1 MALTDVQIRKAQP
14 TGKLEK
20 LSDGS
25 GLQLHITPAGSKLW
39 RGAYR
44 FDGKQKTYSL
54 GSYPDISLAGAR
66 EQWHQAKKLLSEGQD
81 PGIARKQRKAATI
94 AAHDCLLRDVAQEWR
109 DVKFPKKSKTADDY
123 LHRVAVNVF
132 PDLGD
137 MPVAMITPPMV
148 LKCIRRIEARGSL
161 NMSGQVQKY
170 LRRIFDFAM
179 ASDYCQSN
187 PAAPVKE
194 AMRPHKPGNFAA
206 IDTDD
211 LPKLIR
217 DFTGY
222 TQRMGIQTQVAF
234 RLMMHTFVRTS
245 ELVKAPWDEIDFERA
260 LWIVPEDR
268 MKKGREHIVP
278 MSRQV
283 VELFKIMQPLS
294 HGRKYIFPHRSKP
307 MAHMDSNTVRRALER
322 MGYKGKMTGHG
333 FRALAMS
340 TIKQELG
347 YPHEIVDLQ
356 LAHVKKDKVD
366 QAYDRAQWLKERTKM
381 MQDWSDYLDAIE
393 ASVAR

>member
-1 MALTDVQIRKAQP
+1 MALTDAQIRKTQP

-20 LSDGS
+20 LSDGF

-44 FDGKQKTYSL
+44 FDGKQKTYTL
-54 GSYPDISLAGAR
+54 GSFPEIGLAAAREKWLQAKASLADGR
-66 EQWHQAKKLLSEGQD
+66 D
-81 PGIARKQRKAATI
+81 PLIERRQKKAANI
-94 AAHDCLLRDVAQEWR
+94 AAHQCLLKDVAKEWR
-109 DVKFPKKSKTADDY
+109 DVKFPKNSPTADDY
-123 LHRVAVNVF
+123 LRRVEVNVF

-137 MPVAMITPPMV
+137 MPISMISPPM
-148 LKCIRRIEARGSL
+148 LLQSIRRIEARGAL
-161 NMSGQVQKY
+161 NMSNQVQKY
-170 LRRIFDFAM
+170 LRRIFDFAI
-179 ASDYCQSN
+179 ASGYCTEN
-187 PAAPVKE
+187 PAAPIKE
-194 AMRPHKPGNFAA
+194 AMKKHDAGNFAS
-206 IDTDD
+206 IDTEE
-211 LPKLIR
+211 LPALIR
-217 DFTGY
+217 DFIGY

-245 ELVKAPWDEIDFERA
+245 ELVSAPWEEIDFERG
-260 LWIVPEDR
+260 WWVVHEDR
-268 MKKGREHIVP
+268 MKRGREHIVP

-283 VELFKIMQPLS
+283 AGYFKMMQPLS
-294 HGRKYIFPHRSKP
+294 HGREFIFPHRSKAK
-307 MAHMDSNTVRRALER
+307 AHMDKDTVRRALER

-333 FRALAMS
+333 FRSLAMS

-366 QAYDRAQWLKERTKM
+366 QAYDRAKWIKERTKM

-393 ASVAR
+393 ASVR

>member
-1 MALTDVQIRKAQP
+1 
-14 TGKLEK
+14 
-20 LSDGS
+20 
-25 GLQLHITPAGSKLW
+25 
-39 RGAYR
+39 
-44 FDGKQKTYSL
+44 
-54 GSYPDISLAGAR
+54 
-66 EQWHQAKKLLSEGQD
+66 
-81 PGIARKQRKAATI
+81 
-94 AAHDCLLRDVAQEWR
+94 
-109 DVKFPKKSKTADDY
+109 
-123 LHRVAVNVF
+123 
-132 PDLGD
+132 
-137 MPVAMITPPMV
+137 
-148 LKCIRRIEARGSL
+148 
-161 NMSGQVQKY
+161 
-170 LRRIFDFAM
+170 
-179 ASDYCQSN
+179 
-187 PAAPVKE
+187 
-194 AMRPHKPGNFAA
+194 MRPHKPGNFAA

-381 MQDWSDYLDAIE
+381 MQDWSDYLDTIE